1 MTEFLNRIE
10 TIIFGRQSYVQ
21 LFEMAHGAFKDKR
34 KIVVSKPIQ
43 NKKYDAHK
51 ISINI
56 KGEIE
61 NLINH
66 SGK

>member
-1 MTEFLNRIE
+1 
-10 TIIFGRQSYVQ
+10 
-21 LFEMAHGAFKDKR
+21 MAHGAFKDKR